1 MNTILRV
8 VFLLTIGMLFLLALS
23 AAIPM
28 SLHHES
34 VSEPPPQVR
43 LSPQALGEIKQLE
56 ARIDNTEA
64 YALADLDASPDHAR
78 RVALL
83 GKLLL
88 FDKNLSVNR
97 NEACAFCHMPETGF
111 GAPLSTL
118 NATTVSYPGSVR
130 TRFSNRM
137 PQAHAYAT
145 YSPVLHYNALQG
157 DFVGGSFWDM
167 RATGIRL
174 NNPVAQQ
181 AQGPPTNPVEMG
193 LIDSACMVYRVSRR
207 PYRGLAEKVWGVEA
221 FAIQFPKNI
230 EQVCN
235 VPGPAPAS
243 DPLPVH
249 LSTLDRGSSNRTF
262 DQIAEAIAT
271 FESSSE
277 VNQFS
282 SKYDYVMAGKAQ
294 FTPDEKAGYTLF
306 RSSATHCNE
315 CHRDGGPGEEP
326 LFTDFTASNLGLPRN
341 PAIPF
346 YYENRPDEFG
356 YAANPSGLDWVDT
369 GVGGFLLNAPRLS
382 GEPNPNAAWTKLA
395 SSFVGRFKV
404 PTLRD
409 VDKRPNPGFVRAYM
423 HNGYLKSLKEVVHF
437 YNTRDSLPTCKA
449 GAPGEK
455 VTCWPRPEDPQTMNR
470 RQLGNLGL
478 TDKQEDQIVSFLKT
492 LTDGYVPPSSSACRR
507 LDGQGNSVRL
517 PQPAD
522 SLRSRRH
529 P

>member
-1 MNTILRV
+1 LANDQRHWHQYCELKDERFAKHVLGDTTMRCAT
-8 VFLLTIGMLFLLALS
+8 LLAISLLS
-23 AAIPM
+23 LPALGTAPT
-28 SLHHES
+28 
-34 VSEPPPQVR
+34 SEAPPQVR
-43 LSPQALGEIKQLE
+43 LSPAAQEEIRQLE
-56 ARIDNTEA
+56 ARIDSIEA
-64 YALADLDASPDHAR
+64 AALADLPTAADHAHR
-78 RVALL
+78 ITLL

-88 FDKNLSVNR
+88 FDKDLSVNK

-118 NATTVSYPGSVR
+118 NMTTVSYPGSVR

-137 PQAHAYAT
+137 PQPHVYAT
-145 YSPVLHYNALQG
+145 YAPVLHYNRLQG

-174 NNPVAQQ
+174 NSSVAQQ
-181 AQGPPTNPVEMG
+181 AQAPPLNPVEMG

-207 PYRGLAEKVWGVEA
+207 PYRGLAESIWGMQA
-221 FAIQFPKNI
+221 FAIQWPNNTD
-230 EQVCN
+230 QVCN
-235 VPGPAPAS
+235 VPGPPPAS

-249 LSTLDRGSSNRTF
+249 LSTMDRGFSNRTF

-294 FTPDEKAGYTLF
+294 FTPDEKAGYDLF
-306 RSSATHCNE
+306 RSSTTHCNE

-346 YYENRPDEFG
+346 YYEDKPDQ
-356 YAANPSGLDWVDT
+356 YRYVANPSGLNWVDT

-382 GEPNPNAAWTKLA
+382 GQPNPNEAWTKLA
-395 SSFVGRFKV
+395 SAFVGRFKV
-404 PTLRD
+404 STLRD
-409 VDKRPNPGFVRAYM
+409 VDKRPRPDFVRAYM

-437 YNTRDSLPTCKA
+437 YNTRDSLPTCKV
-449 GAPGEK
+449 GDPGEK
-455 VTCWPRPEDPQTMNR
+455 VNCWPKPEYPQTMNR
-470 RQLGNLGL
+470 KQLGNLGL
-478 TDKQEDQIVSFLKT
+478 SDKQEDQIVSFLKT
-492 LTDGYVPPSSSACRR
+492 LTDGFVPPAK
-507 LDGQGNSVRL
+507 
-517 PQPAD
+517 
-522 SLRSRRH
+522 
-529 P
+529 

>member
-1 MNTILRV
+1 MRLAS
-8 VFLLTIGMLFLLALS
+8 VFAISMLSLLALVTV
-23 AAIPM
+23 IPM
-28 SLHHES
+28 RVHTEPT
-34 VSEPPPQVR
+34 SEAPPQVR
-43 LSPQALGEIKQLE
+43 LSPRAQEEIRQVE
-56 ARIDNTEA
+56 ARIDNIEA
-64 YALADLDASPDHAR
+64 AALADLTAAQDPVR
-78 RVALL
+78 RITLL

-88 FDKNLSVNR
+88 FDKDLSVNK

-111 GAPLSTL
+111 GAPVSTL
-118 NATTVSYPGSVR
+118 NMTTVSYPGSVR
-130 TRFSNRM
+130 SRFSNRM
-137 PQAHAYAT
+137 PQPHTYAT
-145 YSPVLHYNALQG
+145 YAPVLHYNGVRG

-174 NNPVAQQ
+174 NSPVAQQ
-181 AQGPPTNPVEMG
+181 AQAPPLNPVEMA

-207 PYRGLAEKVWGVEA
+207 PYRVLAESIWGVQA
-221 FAIQFPKNI
+221 FAIRWPNNTD
-230 EQVCN
+230 QVCS
-235 VPGPAPAS
+235 VPGPPSAS

-249 LSTLDRGSSNRTF
+249 LNAMDRGFSNRTF

-294 FTPDEKAGYTLF
+294 FTPDEKAGYALF

-346 YYENRPDEFG
+346 YYENKQDQYG
-356 YAANPSGLDWVDT
+356 YVANPSGLNSVDT

-382 GEPNPNAAWTKLA
+382 GEPNPNEAWTSLA
-395 SSFVGRFKV
+395 SSFLGRFKV

-409 VDKRPNPGFVRAYM
+409 VDKRPRPDFVRAYM

-437 YNTRDSLPTCKA
+437 YNTRDSLPTCIA
-449 GAPGEK
+449 GDPGEK
-455 VTCWPRPEDPQTMNR
+455 VNCWPKPEYPRTMNR
-470 RQLGNLGL
+470 KQLGNLGL
-478 TDKQEDQIVSFLKT
+478 SDKQEDQIVSFLKT
-492 LTDGYVPPSSSACRR
+492 LTDGFVPPAK
-507 LDGQGNSVRL
+507 
-517 PQPAD
+517 
-522 SLRSRRH
+522 
-529 P
+529 

>member
-1 MNTILRV
+1 MGKVKDLAEDEVGNRASR
-8 VFLLTIGMLFLLALS
+8 LALLS
-23 AAIPM
+23 CIGLLLMLAMGLAIPAVTKEAP
-28 SLHHES
+28 SQA
-34 VSEPPPQVR
+34 PPQVH
-43 LSPQALGEIKQLE
+43 LSPRAQEEIRQLE
-56 ARIDNTEA
+56 AHIDDTEA
-64 YALADLDASPDHAR
+64 AAFADLNASPDHAR

-111 GAPLSTL
+111 GAPVSEL
-118 NATTVSYPGSVR
+118 NMTTVSYPGSVR

-137 PQAHAYAT
+137 PQPHAYAT
-145 YSPVLHYNALQG
+145 YAPILHYNAMQG

-174 NNPVAQQ
+174 NNPVTQQ
-181 AQGPPTNPVEMG
+181 AQGPPLNPVEMG
-193 LIDSACMVYRVSRR
+193 LIDSACMVYRVSER
-207 PYRGLAEKVWGVEA
+207 PYRLLAESIWGVQA
-221 FAIQFPKNI
+221 FAIKWPKNI
-230 EQVCN
+230 DQVCG

-249 LSTLDRGSSNRTF
+249 LSALDRSSSNRTF

-271 FESSSE
+271 FESSTE

-282 SKYDYVMAGKAQ
+282 SKYDHVMAGKAQ
-294 FTPDEKAGYTLF
+294 FTLDEKTGYTLF

-346 YYENRPDEFG
+346 YYEDKPDEYG
-356 YAANPSGLDWVDT
+356 YAANPSGPNWIDT

-382 GEPNPNAAWTKLA
+382 GVPNPNAAWTKQA
-395 SSFVGRFKV
+395 SPFLGRFKV

-409 VDKRPNPGFVRAYM
+409 VDKRPRPEFVRAYM

-437 YNTRDSLPTCKA
+437 YNTRDSLPACRVGDA
-449 GAPGEK
+449 GEK
-455 VTCWPRPEDPQTMNR
+455 VSCWPKPEYPQTMNR

-478 TDKQEDQIVSFLKT
+478 TDKEEDQIVSFLRT
-492 LTDGYVPPSSSACRR
+492 LTDGYARPKSS
-507 LDGQGNSVRL
+507 D
-517 PQPAD
+517 
-522 SLRSRRH
+522 
-529 P
+529 

>member
-1 MNTILRV
+1 MRLPS
-8 VFLLTIGMLFLLALS
+8 LLAISMLSLLALGT
-23 AAIPM
+23 AIPM
-28 SLHHES
+28 RVHIEAT
-34 VSEPPPQVR
+34 SEVPRQVR
-43 LSPQALGEIKQLE
+43 LSPRAQDEIKQIE
-56 ARIDNTEA
+56 AHINNIEA
-64 YALADLDASPDHAR
+64 AALADLRASPDHGR

-88 FDKNLSVNR
+88 FDKDLSVNK

-111 GAPLSTL
+111 GAPVSTL
-118 NATTVSYPGSVR
+118 NMTTVSYPGSVR

-137 PQAHAYAT
+137 PQPHTYAT
-145 YSPVLHYNALQG
+145 YAPVLHYNRIQG

-181 AQGPPTNPVEMG
+181 AQAPPLNPVEMA
-193 LIDSACMVYRVSRR
+193 LIDSACMVYRVSQQ
-207 PYRGLAEKVWGVEA
+207 PYRGLAESIWGKQA
-221 FAIQFPKNI
+221 FAVQWPNNTD
-230 EQVCN
+230 QVCS

-249 LSTLDRGSSNRTF
+249 LSATDRGSSNRTF

-306 RSSATHCNE
+306 RSSTTHCNE

-341 PAIPF
+341 PSIPF
-346 YYENRPDEFG
+346 YYENKPDEYG
-356 YAANPSGLDWVDT
+356 YTANPSGLDWVDT

-382 GEPNPNAAWTKLA
+382 GSPNPDASWTKLGSA
-395 SSFVGRFKV
+395 FRGKFKV

-409 VDKRPNPGFVRAYM
+409 VDKRPRPDFIRAYM

-449 GAPGEK
+449 GDPEEK
-455 VTCWPRPEDPQTMNR
+455 VNCWPKPEYPQTMNR
-470 RQLGNLGL
+470 SQLGNLHL
-478 TDKQEDQIVSFLKT
+478 NDQQEDQIVSFLKT
-492 LTDGYVPPSSSACRR
+492 LTDGFVPPSK
-507 LDGQGNSVRL
+507 
-517 PQPAD
+517 
-522 SLRSRRH
+522 
-529 P
+529 

>member
-1 MNTILRV
+1 LRIV
-8 VFLLTIGMLFLLALS
+8 SLLATGLLLLLALGRG
-23 AAIPM
+23 IPN
-28 SLHHES
+28 SVHHRS
-34 VSEPPPQVR
+34 FLPPPQQVY
-43 LSPQALGEIKQLE
+43 LSHRTQEEIKELE
-56 ARIDNTEA
+56 ARIDNIEA
-64 YALADLDASPDHAR
+64 AALAELSASPDHAA

-174 NNPVAQQ
+174 NNPVTQQ
-181 AQGPPTNPVEMG
+181 AQGPPMNPVEMG
-193 LIDSACMVYRVSRR
+193 LIDSACMVYRASQR
-207 PYRGLAEKVWGVEA
+207 PYRA
-221 FAIQFPKNI
+221 FAEIMWGAQAFGIRWPKDVD
-230 EQVCN
+230 QVCS

-249 LSTLDRGSSNRTF
+249 LSALDRGSSNRTF
-262 DQIAEAIAT
+262 DEIAEAIAT
-271 FESSSE
+271 FESSTE

-282 SKYDYVMAGKAQ
+282 SKYDYVTAGKAQ
-294 FTPDEKAGYTLF
+294 FTPDEKEGYALF

-341 PAIPF
+341 SAIPF
-346 YYENRPDEFG
+346 YRENKPDEFG
-356 YAANPSGLDWVDT
+356 YAANPSGLKWVDT
-369 GVGGFLLNAPRLS
+369 GVGGFLLNTPRLS
-382 GEPNPNAAWTKLA
+382 GSPNPNAAWKELA
-395 SSFVGRFKV
+395 SPFIGRFKV

-409 VDKRPNPGFVRAYM
+409 VDKRPRPDFVRAYM

-449 GAPGEK
+449 GDPGEK
-455 VTCWPRPEDPQTMNR
+455 VTCWPEPEYPQTMNR

-492 LTDGYVPPSSSACRR
+492 LTDGFAPLAK
-507 LDGQGNSVRL
+507 QGS
-517 PQPAD
+517 PA
-522 SLRSRRH
+522 SGGF
-529 P
+529 

>member
-1 MNTILRV
+1 MVKLVLPLV
-8 VFLLTIGMLFLLALS
+8 VTMLLLLALVT
-23 AAIPM
+23 AAP
-28 SLHHES
+28 
-34 VSEPPPQVR
+34 VAVRPDTPPGQTPQVR
-43 LSPQALGEIKQLE
+43 LSPRAEEEIKQVE
-56 ARIDNTEA
+56 QHIDAIETA
-64 YALADLDASPDHAR
+64 ALADLGASPDHVR

-88 FDKNLSVNR
+88 FDKELSVYR

-111 GAPLSTL
+111 GAPVSEL
-118 NATTVSYPGSVR
+118 NRTTVSYPGSVR

-137 PQAHAYAT
+137 PQPHAYAT
-145 YSPVLHYNALQG
+145 YAPVLHYNALQG
-157 DFVGGSFWDM
+157 DFVGGTFWDM
-167 RATGIRL
+167 RATGVRL

-193 LIDSACMVYRVSRR
+193 LIDSACMVYRASQR
-207 PYRGLAEKVWGVEA
+207 PYRTLAEKIWGAQA
-221 FAIQFPKNI
+221 FAIQWPANVD
-230 EQVCN
+230 QVCS

-249 LSTLDRGSSNRTF
+249 LSSTDRGSANRTF

-271 FESSSE
+271 FESSTE

-282 SKYDYVMAGKAQ
+282 SKYDYVMAGKVQ
-294 FTPDEKAGYTLF
+294 FTLDEKVGYTLF

-341 PAIPF
+341 TAIAF
-346 YYENRPDEFG
+346 YYENQPDAHG
-356 YAANPSGLDWVDT
+356 YAANPSGLDWIDP

-382 GEPNPNAAWTKLA
+382 GEPNPNATWTKLGA
-395 SSFVGRFKV
+395 SFEGRFKV

-409 VDKRPNPGFVRAYM
+409 ADQRPSPDFVRAYM

-449 GAPGEK
+449 GDPGER
-455 VTCWPRPEDPQTMNR
+455 VSCWPKPEYPQTMNR
-470 RQLGNLGL
+470 KQLGNLGL
-478 TDKQEDQIVSFLKT
+478 TDQQEDQIVSFLKT
-492 LTDGYVPPSSSACRR
+492 LTDGYVPP
-507 LDGQGNSVRL
+507 GKE
-517 PQPAD
+517 
-522 SLRSRRH
+522 
-529 P
+529 

>member
-1 MNTILRV
+1 MLRT
-8 VFLLTIGMLFLLALS
+8 LLVSVSLLFLLSLGS
-23 AAIPM
+23 AIPTGIHKALR
-28 SLHHES
+28 SE
-34 VSEPPPQVR
+34 VSPPLR
-43 LSPQALGEIKQLE
+43 LSPQAQLEIRQVE

-64 YALADLDASPDHAR
+64 AVLADVNGSRDHGH

-88 FDKNLSVNR
+88 FDKTLSVNR
-97 NEACAFCHMPETGF
+97 NEACAFCHMPEAGF
-111 GAPLSTL
+111 GAPVSAL
-118 NATTVSYPGSVR
+118 NMTTVSYPGSVR

-137 PQAHAYAT
+137 PQAHVYAT

-167 RATGIRL
+167 RATGIRF

-181 AQGPPTNPVEMG
+181 AEGPPTNPVEMG
-193 LIDSACMVYRVSRR
+193 LIDSACMVYRVSQS
-207 PYRGLAEKVWGVEA
+207 PYRAPAEKVWGVQA
-221 FAIQFPKNI
+221 FAINWPKNI
-230 EQVCN
+230 EQVCS

-249 LSTLDRGSSNRTF
+249 LSPLDRGSSNRTF
-262 DQIAEAIAT
+262 DEIAEAIAT
-271 FESSSE
+271 FESSAE
-277 VNQFS
+277 LNQFS
-282 SKYDYVMAGKAQ
+282 SKYDYVMAGKAE
-294 FTPDEKAGYTLF
+294 FSPDEKAGYMLF

-346 YYENRPDEFG
+346 YSEDKPDKYG
-356 YAANPSGLDWVDT
+356 YAANRSGPNWVDA

-382 GEPNPNAAWTKLA
+382 GEPNPNAAWSKLA
-395 SSFVGRFKV
+395 SGFVGRFKV

-409 VDKRPNPGFVRAYM
+409 VDKRPRPDFVRAYM

-437 YNTRDSLPTCKA
+437 YNTRDSLPACKP
-449 GAPGEK
+449 GDPGEK
-455 VTCWPRPEDPQTMNR
+455 VTCWPKPEYPQTMNR

-478 TDKQEDQIVSFLKT
+478 TDKHEDEIVAFLKT
-492 LTDGYVPPSSSACRR
+492 LTDGFTPPAK
-507 LDGQGNSVRL
+507 
-517 PQPAD
+517 
-522 SLRSRRH
+522 
-529 P
+529 

>member
-1 MNTILRV
+1 MSQSTEEHSRHGLPQSTRIGISLV
-8 VFLLTIGMLFLLALS
+8 TGLPVLLLLLALGTVM
-23 AAIPM
+23 PNRV
-28 SLHHES
+28 HTETP
-34 VSEPPPQVR
+34 SEAPPQVR
-43 LSPQALGEIKQLE
+43 LSPRAQEEIKQVE
-56 ARIDNTEA
+56 TRIDNIESA
-64 YALADLDASPDHAR
+64 ALADLNASPDHAR
-78 RVALL
+78 RITLL

-88 FDKNLSVNR
+88 FDKELSVNR

-111 GAPLSTL
+111 GAPVSTL
-118 NATTVSYPGSVR
+118 NMTTVSYPGSVR

-137 PQAHAYAT
+137 PQPHTYAT
-145 YSPVLHYNALQG
+145 YAPVLHYNPTQG

-181 AQGPPTNPVEMG
+181 AQAPPLNPVEMA

-207 PYRGLAEKVWGVEA
+207 PYRALAERVWGAQA
-221 FAIQFPKNI
+221 FAIQWPNDI
-230 EQVCN
+230 DQVCS

-249 LSTLDRGSSNRTF
+249 LSAVDRGSSNRTF

-294 FTPDEKAGYTLF
+294 FTPDEKAGYALF
-306 RSSATHCNE
+306 RSSSTHCNE

-346 YYENRPDEFG
+346 YYENKPDEYG
-356 YAANPSGLDWVDT
+356 YMANPSGLNWVDT

-382 GEPNPNAAWTKLA
+382 GSQNPNATWSKLA
-395 SSFVGRFKV
+395 SPFLGRFKV

-409 VDKRPNPGFVRAYM
+409 VDKRPRPDFVRAYM

-449 GAPGEK
+449 GDPGEK
-455 VTCWPRPEDPQTMNR
+455 VNCWPKPEYPQTMNR

-492 LTDGYVPPSSSACRR
+492 LTDGSMPPAK
-507 LDGQGNSVRL
+507 
-517 PQPAD
+517 
-522 SLRSRRH
+522 
-529 P
+529 